1 MDPILTPE
9 DIAEFRTIWRE
20 EFGEELPME
29 RAAPVAER
37 FLSALHQIISLAER
51 PDETVSTVEQF
62 DGTRNEMVN

>member
-20 EFGEELPME
+20 EFGEELPIE

-37 FLSALHQIISLAER
+37 FLSALHQIISFAER
-51 PDETVSTVEQF
+51 SDATISTPAQF
-62 DGTRNEMVN
+62 DGKAIEMVN